1 MPLWPPSDTFQIVA
15 ARAPRLTRTDVG
27 ETAPPGAEAASVL
40 LGMYS
45 QRLSAYAALLFVIIG
60 IVQLAASLLFY
71 RAIDEQTLR
80 EDHARRVAELLVV
93 GDRVF
98 RLDDDRT
105 AAVMSSR
112 HLNVTIA
119 AKPFVVRSQ
128 ATDELQQIGRQIL
141 RWEPSLAEK
150 PLHLATRPAEGGRRD
165 LIGSMQLASGE
176 WLNFQSRDISS
187 MWPIALR
194 ATWMTLVTAL
204 VSLALGLLAI
214 RLITSPLRRLS
225 EAAGA
230 IGQGRRVDIREN
242 GPTDVRNLAHA
253 MNEMQDRIARLLQD
267 QAKSFEAISHD
278 LRTPLARQKLAAEL
292 INDPEIGGI
301 INASTD
307 EMEAMLQS
315 LQQYLRAQHLPAER
329 ETIDLERVL
338 RSLAAPCRDRIRLRT
353 DGSADVETYPEP
365 LMIALR
371 ALIEKACHFGQ
382 TVDVKLERAGTDWI
396 VEIAD
401 DGPGIPPEHFEDV
414 LTPFFRLDEA
424 RGRTTAGFGLGIPTA
439 HRLLTRFGGKLSFA
453 SPAGGGLTVRVQ
465 IPRPT

>member
-1 MPLWPPSDTFQIVA
+1 
-15 ARAPRLTRTDVG
+15 
-27 ETAPPGAEAASVL
+27 
-40 LGMYS
+40 MYS
-45 QRLSAYAALLFVIIG
+45 QRLSAYAALLFVVIG

-93 GDRVF
+93 SDRVF
-98 RLDDDRT
+98 RLDDDST

-112 HLNVTIA
+112 HLHVTVGATPIVSR
-119 AKPFVVRSQ
+119 PQ
-128 ATDELQQIGRQIL
+128 ITDELQQIARQIL
-141 RWEPSLAEK
+141 RWEPSLSGK
-150 PLHLATRPAEGGRRD
+150 PLYLATRAADGGRRD
-165 LIGSMQLASGE
+165 LVGSMQLASGQ

-204 VSLALGLLAI
+204 VSLGLGLLAI
-214 RLITSPLRRLS
+214 RLITGSLRHLS

-230 IGQGRRVDIREN
+230 IGQGRRVDIRES

-292 INDPEIGGI
+292 IDDPEIGAI

-315 LQQYLRAQHLPAER
+315 LQQYLRAQHLEAAP
-329 ETIDLERVL
+329 ETVDLDRVL
-338 RSLAAPCRDRIRLRT
+338 RSVTAPCREQIKL
-353 DGSADVETYPEP
+353 DGGQAEVVTYAEP
-365 LMIALR
+365 LLIALR
-371 ALIEKACHFGQ
+371 ALIENACHFGERV
-382 TVDVKLERAGTDWI
+382 TVKLERADEDWI
-396 VEIAD
+396 VVIAD
-401 DGPGIPPEHFEDV
+401 DGPGIPPAHFEDV

-424 RGRTTAGFGLGIPTA
+424 RGRTTPGFGLGIPTA
-439 HRLLTRFGGKLSFA
+439 HRLLTRFGGKLSFS

-465 IPRPT
+465 VPRAG